1 MDMNRVDVVIDHS
14 DPETWIVTNGNSDW
28 IHNFH
33 IHNCAFKVLEVS
45 DTNIQFD
52 AYGWKDTVTIPPGVT
67 VKLGILFGQYR
78 NNHYPYMY
86 HCHML
91 FHEDKGMMGQYMMVE
106 PGEEPDLQTD
116 YTAHG
121 GHGGHSDDSG
131 SADSTESSTQDESQY
146 E

>member
-1 MDMNRVDVVIDHS
+1 M
-14 DPETWIVTNGNSDW
+14 
-28 IHNFH
+28 
-33 IHNCAFKVLEVS
+33 
-45 DTNIQFD
+45 
-52 AYGWKDTVTIPPGVT
+52 T
-67 VKLGILFGQYR
+67 VKLGVLFGQYR

-116 YTAHG
+116 YTAHD
-121 GHGGHSDDSG
+121 GHGGHSDDTG
-131 SADSTESSTQDESQY
+131 SADSTESSTEGESQY